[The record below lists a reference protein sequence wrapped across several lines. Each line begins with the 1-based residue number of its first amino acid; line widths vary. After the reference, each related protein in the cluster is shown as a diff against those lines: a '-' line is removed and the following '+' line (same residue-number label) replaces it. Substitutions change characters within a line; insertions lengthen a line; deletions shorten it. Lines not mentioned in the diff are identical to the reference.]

1 MAGCDLIKRVFISD
15 EFEGKFSSYNIKHLT
30 IPLYSAWFGS
40 TWERLIKTVKGCL
53 CKLVGRERLPY
64 FELLTVLS
72 DIQNA
77 VNSCPLTYRCSGD
90 YELDVISPNAFLCPH
105 YNNSVFLNIKDNPFD
120 VEVPN
125 RMNLL
130 DSLEKRDLLLERF
143 HKLWHED
150 YLLSLREQSRELY
163 EGF

>member
-53 CKLVGRERLPY
+53 YKLVGRERLPY

-77 VNSCPLTYRCSGD
+77 VNSRPLTYRCSGD

-130 DSLEKRDLLLERF
+130 DSLEKRDLLERF